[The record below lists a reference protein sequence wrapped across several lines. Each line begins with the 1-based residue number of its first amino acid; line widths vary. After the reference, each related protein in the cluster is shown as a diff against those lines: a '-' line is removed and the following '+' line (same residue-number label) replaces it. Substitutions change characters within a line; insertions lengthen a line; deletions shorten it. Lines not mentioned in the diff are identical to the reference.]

1 MTEANVRVME
11 GRAQETRNAG
21 SLRNPEE
28 ARKHCLYRHQKEPAL
43 PTPWPWLSETTQ
55 NCKRIDWGVVL
66 FCFGHQPGMWD
77 PSYTTKDQIHI
88 PCVGIQKS

>member
-1 MTEANVRVME
+1 MPGASGIQKRQGNT
-11 GRAQETRNAG
+11 
-21 SLRNPEE
+21 
-28 ARKHCLYRHQKEPAL
+28 CLYRHQKEPAL

-77 PSYTTKDQIHI
+77 PSSPTKDQIHI